1 LSEESSQA
9 MDGMFKFLA
18 SKETDRVGP
27 KTVRIKGRD
36 VTFSKVCGAVA
47 DCTFSELCERALWTN
62 DYAKMTQIF
71 HTVFIRDIPIMN
83 LKTKSE
89 ARRFITLIDTLY
101 DHKIRVVAS
110 GAADYWDLFQPE
122 SIDSQERLEQNR
134 LLIDDLAIKASSS
147 GSLDAGVFSGEE
159 EIFAFDRTV
168 SRMTEMQTK
177 EYWKKWNTAHL
188 SNKQ

>member
-1 LSEESSQA
+1 
-9 MDGMFKFLA
+9 M
-18 SKETDRVGP
+18 
-27 KTVRIKGRD
+27 
-36 VTFSKVCGAVA
+36 A

-110 GAADYWDLFQPE
+110 GAADYWDLFQVR
-122 SIDSQERLEQNR
+122 QL
-134 LLIDDLAIKASSS
+134 
-147 GSLDAGVFSGEE
+147 
-159 EIFAFDRTV
+159 
-168 SRMTEMQTK
+168 
-177 EYWKKWNTAHL
+177 
-188 SNKQ
+188 

>member
-1 LSEESSQA
+1 MFEYFTLAQLSSHESTLLYVNCKCHIFQ
-9 MDGMFKFLA
+9 
-18 SKETDRVGP
+18 
-27 KTVRIKGRD
+27 
-36 VTFSKVCGAVA
+36 VCGAVA

-110 GAADYWDLFQPE
+110 GAADYWDLFQVRPQCNCN
-122 SIDSQERLEQNR
+122 SIPYIFRGVAYIVLKFLIFHLLELR
-134 LLIDDLAIKASSS
+134 EHT
-147 GSLDAGVFSGEE
+147 LDFQDAQLGGYFVFQL
-159 EIFAFDRTV
+159 
-168 SRMTEMQTK
+168 QTSAK
-177 EYWKKWNTAHL
+177 TWVC
-188 SNKQ
+188 S

>member
-1 LSEESSQA
+1 
-9 MDGMFKFLA
+9 M
-18 SKETDRVGP
+18 
-27 KTVRIKGRD
+27 
-36 VTFSKVCGAVA
+36 A

-110 GAADYWDLFQPE
+110 GAADYWDLFQVRTQCNCNLIPFLGDLL
-122 SIDSQERLEQNR
+122 SLEVF
-134 LLIDDLAIKASSS
+134 
-147 GSLDAGVFSGEE
+147 GVFD
-159 EIFAFDRTV
+159 FPPP
-168 SRMTEMQTK
+168 
-177 EYWKKWNTAHL
+177 
-188 SNKQ
+188 